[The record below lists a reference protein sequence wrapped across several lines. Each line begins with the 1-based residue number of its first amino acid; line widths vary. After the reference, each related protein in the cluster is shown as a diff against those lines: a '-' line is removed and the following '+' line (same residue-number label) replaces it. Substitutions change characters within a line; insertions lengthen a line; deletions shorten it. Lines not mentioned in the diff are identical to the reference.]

1 MKQIM
6 SSGIYIVAG
15 QKPWNE
21 VVFNE
26 LISKYDGEWHFISDS
41 SDLCPEKLKSLS
53 ASMLFFL
60 HWSDKIPNSIIN
72 TYECINFHM
81 TDVPYGR
88 GGSPL
93 QNLLSRGKRE
103 TKLSALRMTAEFD
116 AGPVYLKRSL
126 SLEGSTAEEIYL
138 RASFLAAKM
147 MLEII
152 EKKIQPEDQSGEATI
167 FKRRKPKQSEI
178 PDLDSLDVLHDFI
191 RMLDAD
197 GYPRAYFERG
207 GFRYEFSQ
215 SSLYSDCIR
224 AKVNIIPIKNKVSVS

>member
-1 MKQIM
+1 MN
-6 SSGIYIVAG
+6 SGLYIVAG
-15 QKPWNE
+15 QKPWNK

-26 LISKYDGEWHFISDS
+26 LISKYEGDWRLISDS
-41 SDLCPEKLKSLS
+41 SDLCAENLKSLS
-53 ASMLFFL
+53 PSILFFL
-60 HWSDKIPNSIIN
+60 HWSDKISNSIIN

-103 TKLSALRMTAEFD
+103 TRLSALRMTAEFD

-138 RASFLAAKM
+138 RASFLAAEM
-147 MLEII
+147 MREIV
-152 EKKIQPEDQSGEATI
+152 EKKIQPVDQSGEPTI
-167 FKRRKPKQSEI
+167 FKRRKPLQSEI
-178 PDLDSLDVLHDFI
+178 PDFDSLGVLHDFI

-197 GYPRAYFERG
+197 GYPKAYFERG
-207 GFRYEFSQ
+207 GFRYEFAQ
-215 SSLYSDCIR
+215 SSLYSDCIK
-224 AKVNIIPIKNKVSVS
+224 ATVNIVPIKNKVNAS